1 MRTGDGWE
9 EDAHQQGEG
18 GGDVGKHIGM
28 RCGHG
33 RSLIVGLDGSFLQYV
48 SFAEVGAPQV
58 VYKEI
63 INNSTLSYLKPI
75 STSYSLL
82 CGGIY
87 PR

>member
-1 MRTGDGWE
+1 MRTGDRRE

-18 GGDVGKHIGM
+18 GGDVGKHVGM

-33 RSLIVGLDGSFLQYV
+33 GSLVIGLDGTFLQYV
-48 SFAEVGAPQV
+48 SFAVVGAPQV

-63 INNSTLSYLKPI
+63 INNSTYLKPI
-75 STSYSLL
+75 STGYSWL

-87 PR
+87 LR